1 MTNSAATCLLALWQA
16 LYRRQELYLGL
27 ITELENL
34 HVDDRLLLRQSEKK
48 ADSQREMHNRLT
60 LEAKYRSIMQGQT
73 NP

>member
-1 MTNSAATCLLALWQA
+1 MINSAGTCLLALWQT

-34 HVDDRLLLRQSEKK
+34 HVDDRLLLKQSGKN

-60 LEAKYRSIMQGQT
+60 LEAKYRCDMQGQT